1 MTLPPLPRISQTAP
15 RPTCFLPLSLEGP
28 NQQALSRKLSK
39 LGIGSV
45 CRDTLEEIFIEYLR
59 KLRRVYEAQYEN
71 AFVTWQ
77 QENLYEEAYDQAFRK
92 LLNRLF
98 AMHSQET
105 WHMVLDEVSKVF
117 RTDSSL
123 TVTQRDNASYEGAPL
138 KTGRGHDSEAV
149 RILEQAFKHSPNITP
164 AEKFR
169 LSEVTGL
176 KPKQVTI
183 WFQNRRNRKGKKN
196 LNVEPTEST
205 QPDLSPSRHESPPPS
220 SPSRDFTLSEKKRK
234 SYGVLGRSSPDC
246 TDPDSDSPSSSL
258 KKPRVS
264 SVCSKLSDGSS
275 SSYEY
280 NDVFTQWGSP
290 SSHSTSLSSES
301 SGLSDFESPRRP
313 RNIFDYMRPRAMDG
327 KAVAAMPRLTISAP
341 QHPHCATA
349 SDQKSPFLYELQD
362 STFFDG
368 TRLDLSGL
376 QLNLGGFADDK
387 DFRESV
393 QMALSMSS
401 SEQGS
406 SRSASSSSWASTQA
420 TTDDD
425 GWVDEEDFDSGFAAC
440 HTKPIDRTLLGQA
453 SLTPPDH
460 CNSNTAPGQASRQ
473 EIFQAPCVSGSHPAN
488 HSQTSA
494 DENPS
499 ISIPF
504 SQSALFDSD
513 SFGLD
518 QLFESA
524 SIPAHLP
531 STLSHSQQQ
540 GFGQMPFVDP
550 NMQSFEEIEQ
560 DLDLDMTDIQEF
572 LGGDIFA
579 SSLPGSQQSNG
590 CVGSADANVQG
601 SNGGASIGE
610 GILHMD
616 FDPYSNS
623 FSLA

>member
-1 MTLPPLPRISQTAP
+1 
-15 RPTCFLPLSLEGP
+15 
-28 NQQALSRKLSK
+28 
-39 LGIGSV
+39 
-45 CRDTLEEIFIEYLR
+45 
-59 KLRRVYEAQYEN
+59 
-71 AFVTWQ
+71 
-77 QENLYEEAYDQAFRK
+77 
-92 LLNRLF
+92 
-98 AMHSQET
+98 
-105 WHMVLDEVSKVF
+105 
-117 RTDSSL
+117 
-123 TVTQRDNASYEGAPL
+123 
-138 KTGRGHDSEAV
+138 
-149 RILEQAFKHSPNITP
+149 
-164 AEKFR
+164 
-169 LSEVTGL
+169 
-176 KPKQVTI
+176 
-183 WFQNRRNRKGKKN
+183 
-196 LNVEPTEST
+196 
-205 QPDLSPSRHESPPPS
+205 
-220 SPSRDFTLSEKKRK
+220 
-234 SYGVLGRSSPDC
+234 
-246 TDPDSDSPSSSL
+246 
-258 KKPRVS
+258 
-264 SVCSKLSDGSS
+264 
-275 SSYEY
+275 
-280 NDVFTQWGSP
+280 
-290 SSHSTSLSSES
+290 
-301 SGLSDFESPRRP
+301 
-313 RNIFDYMRPRAMDG
+313 MDG

-341 QHPHCATA
+341 QYPHCATA

-393 QMALSMSS
+393 QIALSMSS

-425 GWVDEEDFDSGFAAC
+425 GWVDEEDFDTGYAAAC
-440 HTKPIDRTLLGQA
+440 DTKPIDRTLSGQA

-460 CNSNTAPGQASRQ
+460 WNSNTAPGQASRQ

>member
-1 MTLPPLPRISQTAP
+1 MLTFF
-15 RPTCFLPLSLEGP
+15 C
-28 NQQALSRKLSK
+28 
-39 LGIGSV
+39 
-45 CRDTLEEIFIEYLR
+45 
-59 KLRRVYEAQYEN
+59 
-71 AFVTWQ
+71 
-77 QENLYEEAYDQAFRK
+77 
-92 LLNRLF
+92 
-98 AMHSQET
+98 
-105 WHMVLDEVSKVF
+105 
-117 RTDSSL
+117 SSL
-123 TVTQRDNASYEGAPL
+123 MLQ
-138 KTGRGHDSEAV
+138 
-149 RILEQAFKHSPNITP
+149 
-164 AEKFR
+164 
-169 LSEVTGL
+169 
-176 KPKQVTI
+176 
-183 WFQNRRNRKGKKN
+183 FQNRRNRKGKKN

-220 SPSRDFTLSEKKRK
+220 SPSRDFALSEKKRK

-246 TDPDSDSPSSSL
+246 TDPGSDSPSSSL

-264 SVCSKLSDGSS
+264 SACSKISDGSS

-301 SGLSDFESPRRP
+301 SGLRDFESPRRP
-313 RNIFDYMRPRAMDG
+313 CNIFDYMRPRAMDG

-341 QHPHCATA
+341 PHPHCATA
-349 SDQKSPFLYELQD
+349 SGQKSPFLYELQD

-425 GWVDEEDFDSGFAAC
+425 GWVDEEDFDTGYAAY
-440 HTKPIDRTLLGQA
+440 HTKPIDRTLSGQA

-460 CNSNTAPGQASRQ
+460 CNSNTAPGQASPQ
-473 EIFQAPCVSGSHPAN
+473 EIFQATCLSGSLPAN
-488 HSQTSA
+488 HSLTSA

-499 ISIPF
+499 VSIPF

-531 STLSHSQQQ
+531 LTLSHSQQQ
-540 GFGQMPFVDP
+540 GFGQVPFVDP